1 LQKRRVFL
9 LLSPAFIRLR
19 WAFLCLTFVVT
30 MVGYADRQV
39 LALLKP
45 ALDARFGWTGQDY
58 GAMTTA
64 FQIAIAVSLLW
75 AGWFLDKVGL
85 RTGFAVGLGG
95 WSLAA
100 ALHALAR
107 SVPEFVVARAS
118 LGVFE
123 AVGTPA
129 GMKALATFFRAEER
143 ALVIGVTNI
152 APNVATVV
160 TPLVVS
166 ALYVAVGW
174 QWTVVLLGVFGFVCL
189 ALWLALP
196 LRRMEREAAV
206 GMPQGAPLAAPEA
219 MAVWRDRQAWAL
231 AAVKFLTDQAWWF
244 FLFFL
249 PDFMH
254 RRFGLDVRQ
263 LGAPVATIYAFAA
276 LGSVLGGMVPRVL
289 VGAGLGSVRARQVAM
304 LGFALAVS
312 PIMLLAEGPSLWGSV
327 LLFGLALMGH
337 QGFSVNVFAQAADLY
352 PAARIGQ
359 VIGFAAFFGNIG
371 GAVSAQ
377 VAGWLLKSGHG
388 VTPMFFVCAAGYP
401 LAWVVLWVRRRKEAV
416 LF

>member
-1 LQKRRVFL
+1 
-9 LLSPAFIRLR
+9 LLSPSFIRLR

-219 MAVWRDRQAWAL
+219 VAVWRDRQAWAL

-254 RRFGLDVRQ
+254 RRYGLDVRQ

-276 LGSVLGGMVPRVL
+276 FGSVLGGVVPRVL

-327 LLFGLALMGH
+327 ALFGLALMGH